1 MKGIIGK
8 KVGMMQL
15 FDETGRAV
23 PVTVIAAGPCTVTEL
38 RTQDKDGYSAVQMGW
53 GDVKE
58 HRVKKPVAGFFK
70 KQNVKF
76 HKVLREFRVN
86 GVSPLEIGQEIKVDV
101 FEAGQYVDV
110 VGTSKGKGFAGTM
123 KRYNFAGGP
132 RSHGSMT
139 HRQPCSSGA
148 TDAAKTIKGARK
160 PGHMGHERVT
170 TQGLKIIRVDSD
182 RNLLIV
188 RGSVP
193 GAQNGLLIIKESVKN
208 KK

>member
-15 FDETGRAV
+15 FDDTGRAV

-38 RTQDKDGYSAVQMGW
+38 RTQEKDGYSAVQMGW
-53 GDVKE
+53 GNVKE
-58 HRVKKPVAGFFK
+58 KKLKRPAEGFFK
-70 KQNVKF
+70 KQNVKP

-86 GVSPLEIGQEIKVDV
+86 DLGALEIGQEIKVDT
-101 FEAGQYVDV
+101 FEVGQYVDV
-110 VGTSKGKGFAGTM
+110 IGTSKGKGFAGTM
-123 KRYNFAGGP
+123 KRYNFSGGP
-132 RSHGSMT
+132 RTHGSNT
-139 HRQPCSSGA
+139 HRQPCSSGV
-148 TDAAKTIKGARK
+148 TDSARTIKGLKK
-160 PGHMGHERVT
+160 PGHMGSERVT
-170 TQGLKIIRVDSD
+170 SQGLKVIRVDAD

-193 GAQNGLLIIKESVKN
+193 GAQNGLLMIKESVKN